1 MNNLKKIREIYGA
14 TQEHVANALG
24 VNRVTIANWEN
35 SSSIASETNREKLS
49 IFYGIGPE
57 FFYEKDLDAIA
68 ESLIIGTAKK
78 EKTVTEKSGGTR
90 NKAEDLNRLFSKT
103 SFDDAIRKYMF
114 AMKLLLATADNGELE
129 ELERAQLINTKMDER
144 LKAIIDVRKEEEKKK
159 NSSNEP
165 TLQELLNSF
174 SEIE

>member
-1 MNNLKKIREIYGA
+1 
-14 TQEHVANALG
+14 
-24 VNRVTIANWEN
+24 
-35 SSSIASETNREKLS
+35 
-49 IFYGIGPE
+49 
-57 FFYEKDLDAIA
+57 
-68 ESLIIGTAKK
+68 
-78 EKTVTEKSGGTR
+78 
-90 NKAEDLNRLFSKT
+90 
-103 SFDDAIRKYMF
+103 MF

-159 NSSNEP
+159 KSSNEP